1 MIIGA
6 AGLIMFTLYEKHV
19 ATDPIVPMS
28 IFGSQTAVVSYVGTL
43 VHGLMLWCSLYYL
56 PLYFEAVKEY
66 SPVIAGVASFPDSFS
81 IAPSAIAIGILITRT
96 GHYRWTIWLGWILL
110 TLGMGLICILKS
122 NTSIP
127 SWVFLMSVSG
137 LGLGILFPS
146 LIFAIQASA
155 KPGQLAMAVTM
166 CSFFRSFGQAIGV
179 AIGGSIF
186 QNRMHANLLAY
197 PALAP
202 YADEYSKDAA
212 ALVEVIRS
220 MAGGRDKNDLQN
232 AYTDSLRIIWGVC
245 CALAGV
251 TMFLSVLTKEYDLN
265 QAMQTDQ
272 GLIKERKSG
281 SQEEEGGV
289 ITVSSRCHI

>member
-1 MIIGA
+1 
-6 AGLIMFTLYEKHV
+6 
-19 ATDPIVPMS
+19 
-28 IFGSQTAVVSYVGTL
+28 
-43 VHGLMLWCSLYYL
+43 
-56 PLYFEAVKEY
+56 
-66 SPVIAGVASFPDSFS
+66 
-81 IAPSAIAIGILITRT
+81 
-96 GHYRWTIWLGWILL
+96 
-110 TLGMGLICILKS
+110 
-122 NTSIP
+122 
-127 SWVFLMSVSG
+127 
-137 LGLGILFPS
+137 
-146 LIFAIQASA
+146 
-155 KPGQLAMAVTM
+155 
-166 CSFFRSFGQAIGV
+166 
-179 AIGGSIF
+179 
-186 QNRMHANLLAY
+186 MHANLLAY

-265 QAMQTDQ
+265 QDMETDQ